1 VAPPE
6 SAWAGQ
12 LFVALF
18 GDEAPMTAPP
28 GPHVGRGVARID
40 PAGWSLHPLLS
51 GSFARPIDVRF
62 GPTDGALYV
71 LDFGRFEM
79 SERGVDAQ
87 RETGALWRLDL
98 ARHAH

>member
-1 VAPPE
+1 M
-6 SAWAGQ
+6 G
-12 LFVALF
+12 L
-18 GDEAPMTAPP
+18 
-28 GPHVGRGVARID
+28 ARID
-40 PAGWSLHPLLS
+40 PADWSLHSVLS
-51 GSFARPIDVRF
+51 GPFARPTDVRF